1 MTVTREYV
9 TYMNT
14 ATLQCIRIACFLGL
28 LFLGGFAKTEP
39 LRFIALGDL
48 PYRAQDEEAYYALIQ
63 EINRQRPQFSIF
75 VGDTKSGGSPCSDAY
90 LRKIHASFNL
100 FEAPLIYTPGD
111 NEWTD
116 CHRLNAGAYDPV
128 ERLQFLRALHFAD
141 AKSQGK
147 NPIALIR
154 QSDLQPQYSDFVEN
168 TYWISGKTLF
178 ATVHIVG
185 SNNNFAQQ
193 AEYVPRNRANLA
205 WLETVFSVAK
215 QRALDHLVLAF
226 QADLFYSPKSATSD
240 QSGLRDSILLMN
252 KKLAEWAKP
261 ALIIHGDSHR
271 LIIDQPFKG
280 TNTNSRRPL
289 HQVYRVQVMGDEQ
302 VEAVE
307 ITIDGSKNSPFS
319 FRPLL
324 LPPKP

>member
-1 MTVTREYV
+1 
-9 TYMNT
+9 MNI
-14 ATLQCIRIACFLGL
+14 APFQCIRIACL
-28 LFLGGFAKTEP
+28 LSLMLLGGIAKAEP

-48 PYRAQDEEAYYALIQ
+48 PYRPQDEEAYYGLIQ

-75 VGDTKSGGSPCSDAY
+75 VGDTKSGGSPCSDTY

-100 FEAPLIYTPGD
+100 FETPLIYTPGD

-116 CHRLNAGAYDPV
+116 CHRLNAGAYDPI
-128 ERLQFLRALHFAD
+128 ERLQFIRALHFAD
-141 AKSQGK
+141 AKSQGQH
-147 NPIALIR
+147 PIALIR
-154 QSDLQPQYSDFVEN
+154 QADLEPQFSEFVEN
-168 TYWISGKTLF
+168 AYWITGKTLF

-215 QRALDHLVLAF
+215 QGAIDHVVLAF
-226 QADLFYSPKSATSD
+226 QADLFYNTKSATSD
-240 QSGLRDSILLMN
+240 QSGLRDSILLLN

-271 LIIDQPFKG
+271 LIIDQPFMG

-307 ITIDGSKNSPFS
+307 ITIDSSKHSPFS

-324 LPPKP
+324 VPPKP

>member
-1 MTVTREYV
+1 
-9 TYMNT
+9 MNT
-14 ATLQCIRIACFLGL
+14 TLQCIRIACFLSL
-28 LFLGGFAKTEP
+28 MLLGGIAKAEP
-39 LRFIALGDL
+39 LRFIALGDI
-48 PYRAQDEEAYYALIQ
+48 PYRPQDEEAYYALIQ
-63 EINRQRPQFSIF
+63 EINRQKPQLSIF
-75 VGDTKSGGSPCSDAY
+75 VGDSKSGGSPCSDAY

-116 CHRLNAGAYDPV
+116 CHRLNAGGYDPV
-128 ERLQFLRALHFAD
+128 ERLQFIRALHFAE

-147 NPIALIR
+147 NPIALTR
-154 QSDLQPQYSDFVEN
+154 QSELQPQFSEFVEN
-168 TYWISGKTLF
+168 VYWISGKTLF

-205 WLETVFSVAK
+205 WLETVFAAAK
-215 QRALDHLVLAF
+215 QNSIDHLVLAF
-226 QADLFYSPKSATSD
+226 QADMFYTSKSATSD
-240 QSGLRDSILLMN
+240 QSGLRDSIFLIN

-271 LIIDQPFKG
+271 LIIDQPFMG
-280 TNTNSRRPL
+280 ANTNGRRPL
-289 HQVYRVQVMGDEQ
+289 HQVYRVQVMGDQQ

-307 ITIDGSKNSPFS
+307 IAIDSSKHSPFS
-319 FRPLL
+319 FRPVL